1 MRASKQRPPWFQT
14 CFLGCEGVSIPWT
27 DVILCGMAGGVLPSG
42 SCLDFPPW
50 WTMEASEPFLPC
62 AALGREYFITATESK
77 QGIST
82 FGWLLEDGEGGGG
95 SYWMTQRGRTG
106 GYGESMYK
114 APKVSEQPR
123 SHEDGPGWGEAE
135 AGWQI
140 RLGHTSLYRPHTDLR
155 FSSKCT

>member
-1 MRASKQRPPWFQT
+1 
-14 CFLGCEGVSIPWT
+14 
-27 DVILCGMAGGVLPSG
+27 MAGGVLPSG

-95 SYWMTQRGRTG
+95 QLLDDPE
-106 GYGESMYK
+106 GED
-114 APKVSEQPR
+114 R
-123 SHEDGPGWGEAE
+123 RLWGEHVQSPQ
-135 AGWQI
+135 G
-140 RLGHTSLYRPHTDLR
+140 
-155 FSSKCT
+155 